1 MTIPKSSIFSKT
13 HTNSNTIKKF
23 KVLTRQ
29 GKEGDF
35 PAGPTEPVKRKGPD
49 KPSAPKKVPELNVFP
64 DSIFPVKTLSFSEI
78 LNKKAQQDYQKD
90 YRAYEKARQKVQK
103 DYDKDYNAYK

>member
-1 MTIPKSSIFSKT
+1 MFFLI
-13 HTNSNTIKKF
+13 
-23 KVLTRQ
+23 
-29 GKEGDF
+29 
-35 PAGPTEPVKRKGPD
+35 
-49 KPSAPKKVPELNVFP
+49 
-64 DSIFPVKTLSFSEI
+64 SIFPVKTLSFSEI